1 MSLKGTPNPDHA
13 PQYARYYFERAL
25 AAGDDDLLAVLEQN
39 KATVLD
45 FIRSLPEDKAE
56 FQYAEGKWTLKS
68 VLAHINDTERVFQF
82 RALNCSRRDTSPI
95 PGFEEDHYAMNAN
108 TYGRNYEDLAQE
120 FESIRNATIS
130 LFRYMDDR
138 MLDFT
143 GTANN
148 NVISARSAGWIIVGH
163 AIHHV
168 GIIKERYLVES
179 EDY

>member
-1 MSLKGTPNPDHA
+1 MSLEGRPNPDHA
-13 PQYARYYFERAL
+13 PAYAKYYFDR
-25 AAGDDDLLAVLEQN
+25 AAGETNLIVALENN
-39 KATVLD
+39 KKQMLD
-45 FIRSLPEDKAE
+45 FIKSLPEEKAD

-68 VLAHINDTERVFQF
+68 VLAHVNDTERVFQF
-82 RALNCSRRDTSPI
+82 RALNCSRKDTSPI

-108 TYGRNYEDLAQE
+108 TIVRSYEDLATE
-120 FESIRNATIS
+120 FETIRNATLS
-130 LFRYMDDR
+130 LFTYMNDT

-163 AIHHV
+163 AVHHI
-168 GIIKERYLVES
+168 GIIKERYLVET